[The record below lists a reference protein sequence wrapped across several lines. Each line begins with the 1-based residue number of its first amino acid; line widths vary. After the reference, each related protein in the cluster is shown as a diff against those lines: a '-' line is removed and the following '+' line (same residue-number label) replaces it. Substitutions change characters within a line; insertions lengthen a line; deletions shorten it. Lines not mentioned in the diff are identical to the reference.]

1 MFEKKDKLDGLTFEE
16 VIIDESVAENVK
28 ETAKPEV
35 EFEEVLEDVKSCYV
49 VGGNLN
55 LRESPSTD
63 ANIIKVL
70 PLGLVLNACSEKE
83 GDWIKVTDNNS
94 EGWVMTKFLEF
105 EE

>member
-1 MFEKKDKLDGLTFEE
+1 MFEKFDENLEE
-16 VIIDESVAENVK
+16 YTVEPIVEETDE
-28 ETAKPEV
+28 PEI
-35 EFEEVLEDVKSCYV
+35 EFEEVLEDARVGLFPKSCYV

-70 PLGLVLNACSEKE
+70 PLGLVLNTCSEKE
-83 GDWIKVTDNNS
+83 GDWIKVTDNDS